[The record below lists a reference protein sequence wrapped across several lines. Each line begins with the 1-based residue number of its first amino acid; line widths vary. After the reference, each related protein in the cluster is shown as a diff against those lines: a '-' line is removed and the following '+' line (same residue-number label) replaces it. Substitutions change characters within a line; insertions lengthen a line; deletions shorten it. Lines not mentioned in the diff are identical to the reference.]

1 MKKAFN
7 IATVVIITVTTVIL
21 GAFVF
26 GSSYLR
32 LWETLQDF
40 GLSVAYYFSLI
51 FKGESNIT
59 PTVNGFSNIFKA
71 SGYLPTTAE
80 EYKQQIAKFFTAFI
94 SRDSLFSWLAGL
106 NNIAVKVSKS
116 FVLLFPCI
124 IALWVITKRIYS
136 ATNTKHGKNTVPLK
150 VFLFISNKVF
160 LPVYR
165 LIQGLIDFIKPKKYI
180 WITWLIMWLL
190 NLNLV
195 SIIVA
200 FLAFYFYFAISFDIP
215 GVFIQI
221 AKLIIDLQV
230 VFKTI
235 PPWVFVIAGLIIWD
249 KARKSRALN
258 KLKHFEARNC
268 GFINELPIV
277 SMSCGSMG
285 KRKTTLITDMALSQE
300 VMFRQ
305 EALKRLQIADMKFPY
320 FPWILFEDEIK
331 ICMRYR
337 VIYNL
342 ATIKTWV
349 GKKRKRYE
357 KHKNSDL
364 QLYGYDTGKYPIT
377 YGNGLYK
384 EDIFDVLST
393 HAMLYFIYVIE
404 SSLIVSNYSVRE
416 TYEQISL
423 GNFPLWNLSFFG
435 NETDGRFSHILDFDT
450 LRLGRKVIEN
460 NKNTGSFE
468 FGIILITEI
477 GKERCNN
484 LELKEVKK
492 VTFETNQKNDLFNSW
507 LKMCRHSAM
516 VDSFPFIKVFTD
528 EQRPESWGSDAR
540 DLCDIIHIRDCSEQY
555 ISLPFYTLEEMFIE
569 RVYMWFIDL
578 YGDFRFKRGDNTL
591 LIYAFKKVA
600 AWLYKRNAV
609 NYNLYGYSILK
620 IEKER
625 GTQDG
630 KKKKQKY
637 YLCDRKIYNRRFS
650 TDCFSDYFNEQARKT
665 KVGLNDYA
673 EYSAVKA
680 TVTELKQ
687 QNSYFINS
695 LYKCDGEED
704 KQD

>member
-21 GAFVF
+21 GTFVF

-32 LWETLQDF
+32 LWEALRDF

-59 PTVNGFSNIFKA
+59 PTVNGFSNVFKA

-94 SRDSLFSWLAGL
+94 SRDNLFSWLAGL
-106 NNIAVKVSKS
+106 NNIAVKVCKS

-136 ATNTKHGKNTVPLK
+136 ATNIKHGENTKPLK
-150 VFLFISNKVF
+150 AVLLINNKVI

-165 LIQGLIDFIKPKKYI
+165 LIQGFIEFIKSKKYI
-180 WITWLIMWLL
+180 WITWLAMWLF
-190 NLNLV
+190 NLNIV
-195 SIIVA
+195 SIVLA
-200 FLAFYFYFAISFDIP
+200 FLSFYFYFAISFDIP

-221 AKLIIDLQV
+221 AKLAIDLQV
-230 VFKTI
+230 ILKTI
-235 PPWVFVIAGLIIWD
+235 PPWVFVIAGLFIWD
-249 KARKSRALN
+249 KIRKNWALN

-285 KRKTTLITDMALSQE
+285 KRKTTLITDMVLSQE

-305 EALKRLQIADMKFPY
+305 EALKRLQTADMKFPY

-357 KHKNSDL
+357 KHENSDL
-364 QLYGYDTGKYPIT
+364 QLYGYDTEKYPTT

-393 HAMLYFIYVIE
+393 YAMLYFIYVIE
-404 SSLIVSNYSVRE
+404 SSLIVSNYSVRK
-416 TYEQISL
+416 TNEQISL

-460 NKNTGSFE
+460 NKNAGSFE

-492 VTFETNQKNDLFNSW
+492 VTFETCLLYTSP
-507 LKMCRHSAM
+507 S
-516 VDSFPFIKVFTD
+516 P
-528 EQRPESWGSDAR
+528 R
-540 DLCDIIHIRDCSEQY
+540 D
-555 ISLPFYTLEEMFIE
+555 
-569 RVYMWFIDL
+569 
-578 YGDFRFKRGDNTL
+578 
-591 LIYAFKKVA
+591 
-600 AWLYKRNAV
+600 
-609 NYNLYGYSILK
+609 
-620 IEKER
+620 
-625 GTQDG
+625 
-630 KKKKQKY
+630 
-637 YLCDRKIYNRRFS
+637 
-650 TDCFSDYFNEQARKT
+650 
-665 KVGLNDYA
+665 
-673 EYSAVKA
+673 
-680 TVTELKQ
+680 
-687 QNSYFINS
+687 
-695 LYKCDGEED
+695 
-704 KQD
+704 

>member
-7 IATVVIITVTTVIL
+7 IATVVIITVTTVVL

-32 LWETLQDF
+32 LWEALRDF

-51 FKGESNIT
+51 FTGESNIA
-59 PTVNGFSNIFKA
+59 PTVNGFSNVFKA
-71 SGYLPTTAE
+71 SGYLPTTVE
-80 EYKQQIAKFFTAFI
+80 EYKHQIAKFIMTFI
-94 SRDSLFSWLAGL
+94 SRDNLFSWLAGL

-124 IALWVITKRIYS
+124 IALWVIVKRIYS

-150 VFLFISNKVF
+150 AALFVNDKVI

-165 LIQGLIDFIKPKKYI
+165 LIQGLIEFIKHKKYI
-180 WITWLIMWLL
+180 WITWIAMWLF
-190 NLNLV
+190 NLNIV
-195 SIIVA
+195 SIVVA
-200 FLAFYFYFAISFDIP
+200 FLSFYFYFAISFGIP

-221 AKLIIDLQV
+221 AKLVIDLQV
-230 VFKTI
+230 ILKTI
-235 PPWVFVIAGLIIWD
+235 PPWVFVIAGLFIWD
-249 KARKSRALN
+249 KICKSRALN

-305 EALKRLQIADMKFPY
+305 EALKRLQTADMKFPY
-320 FPWILFEDEIK
+320 FPWILFEDDIK
-331 ICMRYR
+331 TCMRHR

-342 ATIKTWV
+342 ATIKLWIE
-349 GKKRKRYE
+349 KKRKRYE

-364 QLYGYDTGKYPIT
+364 QLYGYDTEKYPIT

-393 HAMLYFIYVIE
+393 YARLYFIYVIE

-416 TYEQISL
+416 TNEQVSL
-423 GNFPLWNLSFFG
+423 GNFPLWNMSFFG
-435 NETDGRFSHILDFDT
+435 NETNGRFSHILDFDT

-492 VTFETNQKNDLFNSW
+492 ITGETNQKNDLFNSW
-507 LKMCRHSAM
+507 LKMCRHSAT
-516 VDSFPFIKVFTD
+516 VDSFPFIKRAD
-528 EQRPESWGSDAR
+528 RN
-540 DLCDIIHIRDCSEQY
+540 L
-555 ISLPFYTLEEMFIE
+555 IE
-569 RVYMWFIDL
+569 
-578 YGDFRFKRGDNTL
+578 T
-591 LIYAFKKVA
+591 
-600 AWLYKRNAV
+600 
-609 NYNLYGYSILK
+609 
-620 IEKER
+620 
-625 GTQDG
+625 
-630 KKKKQKY
+630 
-637 YLCDRKIYNRRFS
+637 RFS
-650 TDCFSDYFNEQARKT
+650 GVS
-665 KVGLNDYA
+665 YA
-673 EYSAVKA
+673 
-680 TVTELKQ
+680 
-687 QNSYFINS
+687 
-695 LYKCDGEED
+695 
-704 KQD
+704 

>member
-32 LWETLQDF
+32 LWEALRDF

-51 FKGESNIT
+51 FKNESDIV
-59 PTVNGFSNIFKA
+59 PTVNIFSNIFKT

-80 EYKQQIAKFFTAFI
+80 EYKQQITKFFTAFI
-94 SRDSLFSWLAGL
+94 SRNNLFSWLAGL

-116 FVLLFPCI
+116 FVLLFSCI
-124 IALWVITKRIYS
+124 IALWVIAKRIYS
-136 ATNTKHGKNTVPLK
+136 ATNTKHGENTKPLK
-150 VFLFISNKVF
+150 TVLFINDKVI

-165 LIQGLIDFIKPKKYI
+165 LIQGLIDFIKPKKYV
-180 WITWLIMWLL
+180 WITWFVMWLF
-190 NLNLV
+190 NLNIV
-195 SIIVA
+195 SIVIA
-200 FLAFYFYFAISFDIP
+200 FLSFYFYFAISFDIP

-249 KARKSRALN
+249 KARKSLALN

-357 KHKNSDL
+357 KHENSDL
-364 QLYGYDTGKYPIT
+364 QLYGYNTEKYPTT
-377 YGNGLYK
+377 YVNGLYK

-393 HAMLYFIYVIE
+393 YAMLYFIYVIE

-416 TYEQISL
+416 TNEQISL

-460 NKNTGSFE
+460 NKNASSFE

-484 LELKEVKK
+484 LELKVKK
-492 VTFETNQKNDLFNSW
+492 ITGETNQKNDLFNSW
-507 LKMCRHSAM
+507 LKMCRHSAT
-516 VDSFPFIKVFTD
+516 VDSFPFIKRAD
-528 EQRPESWGSDAR
+528 RN
-540 DLCDIIHIRDCSEQY
+540 L
-555 ISLPFYTLEEMFIE
+555 IE
-569 RVYMWFIDL
+569 
-578 YGDFRFKRGDNTL
+578 T
-591 LIYAFKKVA
+591 
-600 AWLYKRNAV
+600 
-609 NYNLYGYSILK
+609 
-620 IEKER
+620 
-625 GTQDG
+625 
-630 KKKKQKY
+630 
-637 YLCDRKIYNRRFS
+637 RFS
-650 TDCFSDYFNEQARKT
+650 GVS
-665 KVGLNDYA
+665 YA
-673 EYSAVKA
+673 
-680 TVTELKQ
+680 
-687 QNSYFINS
+687 
-695 LYKCDGEED
+695 
-704 KQD
+704 

>member
-32 LWETLQDF
+32 LWEALRDF

-51 FKGESNIT
+51 FTGESNIA
-59 PTVNGFSNIFKA
+59 PTANGFSNVLKA

-94 SRDSLFSWLAGL
+94 SRDNLFSWLAGL

-124 IALWVITKRIYS
+124 IALWVMTKRIYS

-305 EALKRLQIADMKFPY
+305 EALKRLQTADMKFPY
-320 FPWILFEDEIK
+320 FPWILFEDDIK
-331 ICMRYR
+331 TCMRHR

-342 ATIKTWV
+342 ATIKLWIE
-349 GKKRKRYE
+349 KKRKRYE
-357 KHKNSDL
+357 KHKNSNL
-364 QLYGYDTGKYPIT
+364 QLYGYDTEKYPT
-377 YGNGLYK
+377 VYKNGLYE

-393 HAMLYFIYVIE
+393 YARLYFIYVIE

-416 TYEQISL
+416 TNEQVSL

-435 NETDGRFSHILDFDT
+435 IKKDGRFSHILDFDT

-460 NKNTGSFE
+460 NKNAGSFE

-477 GKERCNN
+477 GKERCN
-484 LELKEVKK
+484 
-492 VTFETNQKNDLFNSW
+492 
-507 LKMCRHSAM
+507 
-516 VDSFPFIKVFTD
+516 
-528 EQRPESWGSDAR
+528 
-540 DLCDIIHIRDCSEQY
+540 
-555 ISLPFYTLEEMFIE
+555 SL
-569 RVYMWFIDL
+569 D
-578 YGDFRFKRGDNTL
+578 
-591 LIYAFKKVA
+591 
-600 AWLYKRNAV
+600 
-609 NYNLYGYSILK
+609 
-620 IEKER
+620 
-625 GTQDG
+625 
-630 KKKKQKY
+630 
-637 YLCDRKIYNRRFS
+637 
-650 TDCFSDYFNEQARKT
+650 
-665 KVGLNDYA
+665 
-673 EYSAVKA
+673 
-680 TVTELKQ
+680 
-687 QNSYFINS
+687 
-695 LYKCDGEED
+695 
-704 KQD
+704 

>member
-7 IATVVIITVTTVIL
+7 IASVVIITVTTVML

-32 LWETLQDF
+32 LWEALRDF

-51 FKGESNIT
+51 FTGESNIT
-59 PTVNGFSNIFKA
+59 PTVNAFSKIFKA

-80 EYKQQIAKFFTAFI
+80 EYKQQIAKFIMTFI
-94 SRDSLFSWLAGL
+94 SKDNFNLWLANLRVGAEK
-106 NNIAVKVSKS
+106 ISKGI
-116 FVLLFPCI
+116 VLLMPCL
-124 IALWVITKRIYS
+124 IALWFIVKRIYS
-136 ATNTKHGKNTVPLK
+136 KTNTKHGENTKPLK
-150 VFLFISNKVF
+150 AVLLINDKVF

-165 LIQGLIDFIKPKKYI
+165 LIEGLIEFIKPKKYV
-180 WITWLIMWLL
+180 WITWFVMWLF
-190 NLNLV
+190 NLNIV
-195 SIIVA
+195 GIAVA
-200 FLAFYFYFAISFDIP
+200 FLSFYFYFAISFDIP

-221 AKLIIDLQV
+221 AKLAIDLQV
-230 VFKTI
+230 TLKTI
-235 PPWVFVIAGLIIWD
+235 PPWVFVIVGLFIWN
-249 KARKSRALN
+249 KIRKSRALN

-305 EALKRLQIADMKFPY
+305 EALKRLQIADMKYPY

-357 KHKNSDL
+357 KHENSDL
-364 QLYGYDTGKYPIT
+364 QLYGYNTEKYPTT
-377 YGNGLYK
+377 YVNGLYK

-393 HAMLYFIYVIE
+393 YAMLYFIYVIE

-416 TYEQISL
+416 TNEQISL

-460 NKNTGSFE
+460 NKNASSFE

-484 LELKEVKK
+484 LELKVKK
-492 VTFETNQKNDLFNSW
+492 ITGETNQKNDLFNSW
-507 LKMCRHSAM
+507 LKMCRHSAT
-516 VDSFPFIKVFTD
+516 VDSFPFIKRAD
-528 EQRPESWGSDAR
+528 RN
-540 DLCDIIHIRDCSEQY
+540 L
-555 ISLPFYTLEEMFIE
+555 IE
-569 RVYMWFIDL
+569 
-578 YGDFRFKRGDNTL
+578 T
-591 LIYAFKKVA
+591 
-600 AWLYKRNAV
+600 
-609 NYNLYGYSILK
+609 
-620 IEKER
+620 
-625 GTQDG
+625 
-630 KKKKQKY
+630 
-637 YLCDRKIYNRRFS
+637 RFS
-650 TDCFSDYFNEQARKT
+650 GVS
-665 KVGLNDYA
+665 YA
-673 EYSAVKA
+673 
-680 TVTELKQ
+680 
-687 QNSYFINS
+687 
-695 LYKCDGEED
+695 
-704 KQD
+704 